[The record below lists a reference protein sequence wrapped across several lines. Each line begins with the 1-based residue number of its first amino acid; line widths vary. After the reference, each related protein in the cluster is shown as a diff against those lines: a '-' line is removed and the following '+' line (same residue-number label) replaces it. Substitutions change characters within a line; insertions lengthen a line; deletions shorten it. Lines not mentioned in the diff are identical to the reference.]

1 MPIGVDLDPGAG
13 ASRRNDSSS
22 LFADWEEFHRLNN
35 PLLLIGTRAATTG
48 RGSRIDALVL
58 IWTSLD
64 GPAVTLLNAVLAKAI
79 LAGRWC

>member
-22 LFADWEEFHRLNN
+22 LLADWDEFHRLDN
-35 PLLLIGTRAATTG
+35 PLLLIGTRVARTG
-48 RGSRIDALVL
+48 RVSRSDALVL

-64 GPAVTLLNAVLAKAI
+64 GPAVTLLNAVLAKDI
-79 LAGRWC
+79 VPGG

>member
-35 PLLLIGTRAATTG
+35 PLLLIGTRATRAG
-48 RGSRIDALVL
+48 SGSRSDVALVL
-58 IWTSLD
+58 IWASLD
-64 GPAVTLLNAVLAKAI
+64 GPAVTLLNAVLAKDI
-79 LAGRWC
+79 VFGD